1 MLIDARAQS
10 IKALKSLHV
19 GTTFIRPD
27 KLF

>member
-10 IKALKSLHV
+10 FKALKSLYV